1 MRIWDIPVADLCRAH
16 LLGEHRELHAIW
28 SIYLNNKTG
37 YRNHPEV
44 KRWQFCLQKL
54 DDRHEELKSEM
65 SKRGYSHQSELAPIT
80 YCDFTWFKKLPEII
94 TPIDEQRAHLLAKA
108 CGCCKED

>member
-1 MRIWDIPVADLCRAH
+1 MRIWDIPVAELCRAH

-28 SIYLNNKTG
+28 SIYSNNKTG

-44 KRWQFCLQKL
+44 KRWRGHLGAL
-54 DDRHEELKSEM
+54 ALRHAAQINEM
-65 SKRGYSHQSELAPIT
+65 KKRGYNHLSDVT
-80 YCDFTWFKKLPEII
+80 YLLINDDQTPPPPI